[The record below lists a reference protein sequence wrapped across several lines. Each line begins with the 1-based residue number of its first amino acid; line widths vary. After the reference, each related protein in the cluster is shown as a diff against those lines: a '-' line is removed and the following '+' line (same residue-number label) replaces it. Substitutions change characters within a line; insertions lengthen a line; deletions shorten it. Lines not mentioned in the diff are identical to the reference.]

1 MAIKKSQ
8 LYSTLWESCN
18 ALRGSMDASQYKDY
32 VLIILFVKY
41 LSDKAGQDST
51 SALVIPEGCHFDDFV
66 ALKQNANIGEEIDK
80 RLERIKEENIKILAS
95 LSLPKFNDT
104 NKFGKGKDMIET
116 LSKLIGV
123 FEDNDLDFSKNRAAD
138 DDLLGD
144 AYEYLMK
151 NFAQE
156 SGKSKGQFYTPA
168 EVSRVM
174 AKVLRLDESSKASD
188 TIYDPTCGSGSL
200 LLRANAETQRGV
212 ASIYGQEKDS
222 TTASLA
228 KLNMLLHGIVTAEIM
243 VGDTLKNPQHKE
255 MGHLKTF
262 DFCVANPP
270 FSQKNWLAEGNEND
284 QYGRWSADAL
294 PPAKNGDYAFL
305 KHLISSMKPGTGR
318 GACILP
324 HGVLFRGNAEQV
336 IRTNLVKSGII
347 QGIIGLPANIF
358 YGTGIPAA
366 IIILDKKCDQNG
378 IFFIDASAGF
388 IKDGNK
394 NRLREQDIQKIV
406 DTYRGRIEI
415 PHYSRFVPMSEI
427 EANEYNLNIP
437 RYIEPVNNDETN
449 DLDGHLR
456 GGISAAEVDSLK
468 YWGAFPGLK
477 EKLLHAVR
485 PGYFEL
491 SAAPEDVFSTILSD
505 ASVQNVKNQVMNML
519 SEWEDFAR
527 DQLTEPGD
535 NAKRLVNTLSIKMR
549 DMYADNSVI
558 NKYDSYGIYMNYAI
572 ETMQDDLFVICADG
586 WGAGRDLD
594 RRFDKKTKKEKY
606 WDGLILPKE
615 LIKQEY
621 FSSQL
626 ASVQDLAAKSEQLD
640 SEIEQF
646 IQECADMGE
655 DDPLSE
661 VRNEDKMSSDA
672 DCKKQLKT
680 PGVSQEERDAINKYL
695 KLRADLSAV
704 NKQLKAESV
713 ALEQAARDKY
723 NDLSD
728 TEIADLAINKKWL
741 PAIRAGINAMWENI
755 VQSFANS
762 VVALHERYQDTLPSL
777 EQAVAASQAEV
788 HGILKELGFEWGD
801 K

>member
-1 MAIKKSQ
+1 M
-8 LYSTLWESCN
+8 
-18 ALRGSMDASQYKDY
+18 
-32 VLIILFVKY
+32 
-41 LSDKAGQDST
+41 
-51 SALVIPEGCHFDDFV
+51 
-66 ALKQNANIGEEIDK
+66 
-80 RLERIKEENIKILAS
+80 
-95 LSLPKFNDT
+95 
-104 NKFGKGKDMIET
+104 
-116 LSKLIGV
+116 
-123 FEDNDLDFSKNRAAD
+123 
-138 DDLLGD
+138 
-144 AYEYLMK
+144 
-151 NFAQE
+151 
-156 SGKSKGQFYTPA
+156 
-168 EVSRVM
+168 
-174 AKVLRLDESSKASD
+174 
-188 TIYDPTCGSGSL
+188 
-200 LLRANAETQRGV
+200 
-212 ASIYGQEKDS
+212 
-222 TTASLA
+222 
-228 KLNMLLHGIVTAEIM
+228 
-243 VGDTLKNPQHKE
+243 
-255 MGHLKTF
+255 
-262 DFCVANPP
+262 
-270 FSQKNWLAEGNEND
+270 
-284 QYGRWSADAL
+284 
-294 PPAKNGDYAFL
+294 
-305 KHLISSMKPGTGR
+305 
-318 GACILP
+318 
-324 HGVLFRGNAEQV
+324 
-336 IRTNLVKSGII
+336 
-347 QGIIGLPANIF
+347 
-358 YGTGIPAA
+358 
-366 IIILDKKCDQNG
+366 
-378 IFFIDASAGF
+378 
-388 IKDGNK
+388 
-394 NRLREQDIQKIV
+394 
-406 DTYRGRIEI
+406 
-415 PHYSRFVPMSEI
+415 
-427 EANEYNLNIP
+427 
-437 RYIEPVNNDETN
+437 
-449 DLDGHLR
+449 R

-505 ASVQNVKNQVMNML
+505 ASVQNVKNQVMNTL

-558 NKYDSYGIYMNYAI
+558 NKYDSYGIYTNYAI

-594 RRFDKKTKKEKY
+594 RRFDKKTKKEKS

-626 ASVQDLAAKSEQLD
+626 ASVQDLTAKSEQLD